1 MTRFEPPHVSRPEP
15 GPGYR
20 ERWQWDS
27 FAWGTH
33 CVDCYPG
40 NCLYRVYVRDG
51 QVVRE
56 EPSGTMP
63 VIVPGV
69 PDRNPMGC
77 QKGAGWSATLT
88 GEERV
93 LYPLKRAGD
102 RGEGRWQRVSWGQ
115 ALGEIADSMLD
126 TIETEGPESILRI
139 TSPMEGG
146 ITAGWSATRLF
157 GELLGLNST
166 DVNGDIND
174 FSHGQFITWGKFH
187 NAVSPESKFQ
197 SELILFWYANPVYT
211 GIPLYHFISEARY
224 RGAEVVLIAPDCSPS
239 HTHADY
245 FVPVRIGSDAALVL
259 AMCRVIIDE
268 GLFDPL
274 FVREQT
280 DLPLLVRCD
289 TGRFLRESD
298 LREGGRENQFYWPG
312 TDGQAVPAP
321 RASLASNGGEPLL
334 SGSATVTTKDGARV
348 ETATVF
354 DLLSER
360 LADYAPE
367 AASAVCGVHPD
378 VIRMLA
384 RKVASRRTY
393 VERGMSLVKH
403 YHGDLMER
411 SMLLLLALTGNWGRT
426 GAGMWSWSTANFEG
440 PNIMSAKRERGIE
453 AAERALAGREQMIAG
468 VRAMLRAEDPAL
480 TDEAAAIEMV
490 ARMASAGAMRMVPPA
505 FFWYYHCGYRENWN
519 NPAWNDPAM
528 KRSFS
533 EYMEEAVDRG
543 WWQGVARPGPEA
555 TPRFLIEAG
564 GNLLRRQ
571 RGGQNQLLKH
581 LWPKLR
587 TIVTV
592 DWRMN
597 TTAMLSDYVLPAAQ
611 HYEKMSFHMPS
622 VDLQALTFSDRAAP
636 PAGESKPEW
645 EIFGL
650 LARAIEER
658 AKARGLAQY
667 SDGNG
672 KAVSL
677 EGLSGRYSH
686 GIETEEQL
694 VEEWMRDTALT
705 GTLEPGIG
713 LAGLREKGFARIDNI
728 GDTTP
733 HSLNQASE
741 IDHGT
746 AFVSMRWH
754 TERKV
759 PYPTLTGRAQFY
771 IDHEW
776 FLEAG
781 EALPGHKDSPK
792 MGGDYPF
799 ELTSGHSRWSVHSM
813 NITNE
818 LMLETHRGR
827 PHMVINSDDAARLGI
842 VDDMEVRAWND
853 VGSFRV
859 HAKLS
864 PAVRPGQVIVYNGW
878 DPYQFSGWR
887 GPMDIEPGMVKWL
900 HFAGGYGHLRYWPV
914 QWQPVPID
922 RGIRVQVE
930 AVGPGA

>member
-1 MTRFEPPHVSRPEP
+1 MTRNAPPIAATPSTV
-15 GPGYR
+15 PGYR
-20 ERWQWDS
+20 DRWQWDS

-51 QVVRE
+51 KVQRE
-56 EPSGTMP
+56 ETSGTLP
-63 VIVPGV
+63 VLVPGV

-77 QKGAGWSATLT
+77 QKGAGWSRTLT
-88 GEERV
+88 GDERV
-93 LYPLKRAGD
+93 LFPLKRAGE
-102 RGEGRWQRVSWGQ
+102 RGEGRWQRVSWDS
-115 ALGEIADSMLD
+115 ALGEIADSILD
-126 TIETEGPESILRI
+126 TIETEGPESILRL
-139 TSPMEGG
+139 TSAAEGG
-146 ITAGWSATRLF
+146 ITAGWSASRLF
-157 GELLGLNST
+157 SELLGINST
-166 DVNGDIND
+166 DINGDIND

-187 NAVSPESKFQ
+187 NAISPESKFQ
-197 SELILFWYANPVYT
+197 SELILFWYSNPAYT

-239 HTHADY
+239 HSHADY
-245 FVPVRIGSDAALVL
+245 FVPVKIGSDAALVL
-259 AMCRVIIDE
+259 SMCRVILDE
-268 GLFDPL
+268 GLFDPI

-280 DLPLLVRCD
+280 DLPLLVRRD

-298 LREGGRENQFYWPG
+298 CREGGRDNQFYWLAGDG
-312 TDGQAVPAP
+312 TVQPAP
-321 RASLASNGGEPLL
+321 RDSLASAGASPLL
-334 SGSATVTTKDGARV
+334 SGSALIETRDGVTVEAG
-348 ETATVF
+348 TVF
-354 DLLSER
+354 DLLRDR
-360 LADYAPE
+360 LSGYAPG
-367 AASAVCGVHPD
+367 AASEACGVHPD

-384 RKVASRRTY
+384 RKVASRRTF

-426 GAGMWSWSTANFEG
+426 GAGMWSWSLANFDG
-440 PNIMSAKRERGIE
+440 PNIMSAKQGPGIE
-453 AAERALAGREQMIAG
+453 AAERALAGREQMVAG
-468 VRAMLRAEDPAL
+468 IRAALRAEDPAM
-480 TDEAAAIEMV
+480 TDEGAAVEMA
-490 ARMASAGAMRMVPPA
+490 ARLSSAGAMRMVPPA

-528 KRSFS
+528 TRPFS
-533 EYMEEAVDRG
+533 AYVDEAVDRG

-555 TPRFLIEAG
+555 TPRVLIEAG

-571 RGGQNQLLKH
+571 RGGQNQLLEH

-592 DWRMN
+592 DWRLS

-611 HYEKMSFHMPS
+611 HYEKLTFHMPS

-650 LARAIEER
+650 LARVIEER
-658 AKARGLAQY
+658 AAARGLSGYNDA
-667 SDGNG
+667 NG
-672 KAVSL
+672 LPVSL
-677 EGLSGRYSH
+677 ENLGQRFSH
-686 GIETEEQL
+686 GLQTEEQL

-705 GTLEPGIG
+705 GSLEPGIG
-713 LAGLREKGFARIDNI
+713 LAGLREKGFARIDHI
-728 GDTTP
+728 GETMP
-733 HSLNQASE
+733 HALNQASDIE
-741 IDHGT
+741 PGT
-746 AFVSMRWH
+746 AFVSLRWH
-754 TERKV
+754 TEKKL

-771 IDHEW
+771 IDQEW
-776 FLEAG
+776 FMEAG
-781 EALPGHKDSPK
+781 EALPCHKESPK

-799 ELTSGHSRWSVHSM
+799 ELTSGHSRWSIHSM

-827 PHMVINSDDAARLGI
+827 PHAVINSADAVRLGI
-842 VDDMEVRAWND
+842 ADDAEVRVWND
-853 VGSFRV
+853 VGEFRV
-859 HAKLS
+859 HAKVS
-864 PAVRPGQVIVYNGW
+864 PSARPGQVIVYNGW
-878 DPYQFSGWR
+878 DPYQFPGWR
-887 GPMDIEPGMVKWL
+887 GPMDLEPGMVKWL

-922 RGIRVQVE
+922 RGIRVQV
-930 AVGPGA
+930 APLPPAP